1 MGPDDAGHE
10 QKTRLIGAVKKE
22 VKQLMEEAVTR
33 KFIHEDSASITALC
47 ASVDVCLSHG
57 LRRRALGL
65 FKTNSTTALLH
76 KIGRSCE
83 AAALISR
90 RLQQMES
97 AEPGRRSSS
106 SGDSSSK
113 INTRPPALLKR
124 TASQTTTRYLWLRQA
139 LFEKQLANIINFLVQ
154 NSNQYYERD
163 ALIADPDFGTI
174 LGSLLVGP
182 CALEYTR
189 MKTLDHFWSDP
200 PADELVQR
208 ARISTAP
215 YSTPSTPP
223 SSRRPGLHF
232 SNSRARPLSVDG
244 LNVCARDYVESL
256 HQNNKATLLYGK
268 NNVLVQPPQ
277 QTEPLPGYLSLHQL
291 PDSLIIKWTPNQ
303 LMNGCHHESDS
314 PSEKSTFWE
323 HALQVRVDEIVYLHC
338 HQQADT
344 GGTVVLVAHD
354 GVQHPPV
361 LFPRGGHLLAF
372 LSCLETGLL
381 PHGQL
386 DPPLWSQRGRGKVF
400 PRLRR
405 RGRGRLTDS
414 PPAISEDEAEAAD
427 YVFRV
432 LYSQRPPAGVN
443 SQELMYPNHSRS
455 GPLSWRGSKTKLSS
469 STMST
474 SSTSSAKS
482 LSISETDTPAA
493 NDVFPERRGEE
504 PEPPSAA
511 KTTDGQVSPS
521 IQLVCDTMRRQI
533 LTRAFYGWMAHCRH
547 LRTVRTHLAGLVSPN
562 MVSARRPTDASAGL
576 TGALWDAWG
585 ADGSWHQPDEIFRH
599 VYYGGVDPSRRR
611 HIWPFLLGHYAFDST
626 PAARAEQDAALR
638 RSYENT
644 MSEWLAVEAIVR
656 QRDRELAATNMARCS
671 QNSVAAE
678 PPLDKPDQ
686 ELETDQEGT
695 QEPEADQEGTQEP
708 ETDQEGG
715 QELEADLEDPPE
727 SEPHQAGDQEWEP
740 ESEQDSSRQREPN
753 GLRRGSSS
761 DAEPL
766 PPSITE
772 PEAPPPD
779 ADGERLRVDEAAE
792 PGAGS
797 NCTSPVSSNG
807 GVYANELLE
816 NFGLN
821 LHRIEKDV
829 QRCDR
834 NYWFF
839 TADNLEK
846 LRNIMC
852 TYVWE
857 RLDTGYMQGMCDLV
871 APLLVVLEDEP
882 LAYSCFCQLMQ
893 RMSANFPQGGAMDQH
908 LANMRSLIQVMDSE
922 MFELMHQNGDYTH
935 FYFCYRWFLLDFKRE
950 LVYDDVFAA
959 WETIWAAGHLVS
971 PHFVLFIALALVEYY
986 RDIILDNN
994 MDFTDIIK
1002 FFNEMAERHDA
1013 KAVLGMARD
1022 LVTQLQTLIEN
1033 K

>member
-1 MGPDDAGHE
+1 MGPETTAEDEKA
-10 QKTRLIGAVKKE
+10 RLIGAVKKE

-33 KFIHEDSASITALC
+33 KFTHEDSACITALC
-47 ASVDVCLSHG
+47 ASVDACLSHG

-83 AAALISR
+83 AAALIST
-90 RLQQMES
+90 RLQELET

-106 SGDSSSK
+106 SGDSSSR
-113 INTRPPALLKR
+113 ISPRPPPLLKR
-124 TASQTTTRYLWLRQA
+124 TSSQIGTRYLWLRQA

-163 ALIADPDFGTI
+163 ALIADPDYGTI

-189 MKTLDHFWSDP
+189 MKTIDHLWSDP

-215 YSTPSTPP
+215 YSSPSTPP
-223 SSRRPGLHF
+223 AGRRPGLQF
-232 SNSRARPLSVDG
+232 SGSARTRPLSVDG
-244 LNVCARDYVESL
+244 LNVSARDYVESL

-277 QTEPLPGYLSLHQL
+277 QAAPLPGYLSLHQL
-291 PDSLIIKWTPNQ
+291 PDCLVIKWTPNQ
-303 LMNGCHHESDS
+303 LMNGCHSEGGEPNDK
-314 PSEKSTFWE
+314 EKSAFWE

-344 GGTVVLVAHD
+344 GGTAVLVAHD

-405 RGRGRLTDS
+405 RGRGRLPS
-414 PPAISEDEAEAAD
+414 EPAPTSGTSTSDEEAEAAD
-427 YVFRV
+427 YVFRI
-432 LYSQRPPAGVN
+432 LYSQRPPAVN
-443 SQELMYPNHSRS
+443 SQELMYPSANRC
-455 GPLSWRGSKTKLSS
+455 GPLSWRATNTKLSS

-474 SSTSSAKS
+474 SSTSSGKS
-482 LSISETDTPAA
+482 LSISETDTQVA
-493 NDVFPERRGEE
+493 NDVFPEQQSTPPKQPPAPLPPPLPEGEQLQDTAE
-504 PEPPSAA
+504 S
-511 KTTDGQVSPS
+511 DGQVSPS
-521 IQLVCDTMRRQI
+521 IKLVCDSMRRQI

-547 LRTVRTHLAGLVSPN
+547 LRTVRTHLAGLVSAN
-562 MVSARRPTDASAGL
+562 LVSPQQPTDATCGL

-585 ADGSWHQPDEIFRH
+585 ADGSWHNPDEVFRH
-599 VYYGGVDPSRRR
+599 VYFGGVEPERRR

-626 PAARAEQDAALR
+626 PAERETQDETLR
-638 RSYENT
+638 HDYESI

-671 QNSVAAE
+671 QNSVVNDGATDGDAAT
-678 PPLDKPDQ
+678 PM
-686 ELETDQEGT
+686 ETV
-695 QEPEADQEGTQEP
+695 PE
-708 ETDQEGG
+708 
-715 QELEADLEDPPE
+715 PE
-727 SEPHQAGDQEWEP
+727 SEPEP
-740 ESEQDSSRQREPN
+740 EKEQR
-753 GLRRGSSS
+753 
-761 DAEPL
+761 

-772 PEAPPPD
+772 PEEAEEAPEATPQEPEVEV
-779 ADGERLRVDEAAE
+779 GESSEHLRVDDAVGE
-792 PGAGS
+792 PGSG
-797 NCTSPVSSNG
+797 CGSPVSSNG
-807 GVYANELLE
+807 GVYANELLDA
-816 NFGLN
+816 FALN

-839 TADNLEK
+839 TNENLDK

-857 RLDTGYMQGMCDLV
+857 RLDTGYMQGMCDLA

-882 LAYSCFCQLMQ
+882 IAYSCFCQLME

-950 LVYDDVFAA
+950 LVYADVFLA
-959 WETIWAAGHLVS
+959 WETIWSASRLVS

-1013 KAVLGMARD
+1013 KAVLSMARD